1 MLDEP
6 SEGELTS
13 IITTEHFTLQTA
25 RAAAIAQANG
35 RATTYMGVLSSSLIA
50 LALVGQTTG
59 LNRFFYVFGL
69 LLFVPLVILGL
80 FTFER
85 TMQLGLEDV
94 SYATRINR
102 LRRFYFRS
110 SKAIDEYLMPP
121 AQTDDVAAVMAQPG
135 VTYLRRLQGFT
146 TTAGLIALVNGFL
159 FAILVGFLVELI
171 GADVRVLIPLGAI
184 VFLLSVIAQYR
195 HAMRAFRGLNPAFGP
210 KATPRTDE

>member
-69 LLFVPLVILGL
+69 LLFVPLAVLGL

-110 SKAIDEYLMPP
+110 SQAIDEYLMRP
-121 AQTDDVAAVMAQPG
+121 AQSDDVATVMEQGG
-135 VTYLRRLQGFT
+135 VAYLRRLQGFT
-146 TTAGLIALVNGFL
+146 TTAGLIALVNSFL
-159 FAILVGFLVELI
+159 FAVLVGFAVELS

-184 VFLLSVIAQYR
+184 VFVLSVGAQYR
-195 HAMRAFRGLNPAFGP
+195 HAMRAFRRLNRALGS
-210 KATPRTDE
+210 RTER

>member
-35 RATTYMGVLSSSLIA
+35 RATTYLGVLSSSLIA

-59 LNRFFYVFGL
+59 LNRFFYAFGL
-69 LLFVPLVILGL
+69 LLFTPLAVLGL

-85 TMQLGLEDV
+85 TMQLSLEDV

-110 SKAIDEYLMPP
+110 SKAIEEYLMRP
-121 AQTDDVAAVMAQPG
+121 AQSDDVVAVMEQGG
-135 VTYLRRLQGFT
+135 VAHLRRLQGFT
-146 TTAGLIALVNGFL
+146 TTAGLVALVNGFL
-159 FAILVGFLVELI
+159 FAVLVGFVMELI
-171 GADVRVLIPLGAI
+171 GADVRVLVPLGAT
-184 VFLLSVIAQYR
+184 VFVFTVVAQYR
-195 HAMRAFRGLNPAFGP
+195 RAMRAFRRLNRAL
-210 KATPRTDE
+210 RTDL

>member
-69 LLFVPLVILGL
+69 LLFVPLAVLGL

-94 SYATRINR
+94 SFATRINR

-110 SKAIDEYLMPP
+110 SQAIDEYLMRP
-121 AQTDDVAAVMAQPG
+121 AQSDDVAAVMEQGG
-135 VTYLRRLQGFT
+135 VAYLRRLQGFT
-146 TTAGLIALVNGFL
+146 TTAGLIALVNSFL
-159 FAILVGFLVELI
+159 FAVLVGFAVELS

-184 VFLLSVIAQYR
+184 VFVLSVGAQYR
-195 HAMRAFRGLNPAFGP
+195 HAMRAFRRLNRALGS
-210 KATPRTDE
+210 RTDR

>member
-1 MLDEP
+1 MLNEP
-6 SEGELTS
+6 SDGELTS
-13 IITTEHFTLQTA
+13 MITTEHFTLQTA

-35 RATTYMGVLSSSLIA
+35 RANTYLGVLSSSLIA

-59 LNRFFYVFGL
+59 LDRFFYLFGL
-69 LLFVPLVILGL
+69 LLFVPIAVLGL

-110 SKAIDEYLMPP
+110 SRVMDEYLIRP
-121 AQTDDVAAVMAQPG
+121 AESDDAVAVMEQSG
-135 VTYLRRLQGFT
+135 VAHLRRLQGFT

-159 FAILVGFLVELI
+159 FAVLVGFMVQLA
-171 GADVRVLIPLGAI
+171 GADARVLIPLGAI
-184 VFLLSVIAQYR
+184 VFLLSVAAQFR
-195 HAMRAFRGLNPAFGP
+195 HAMRAWIRLHRALES
-210 KATPRTDE
+210 KMRPRTDE